1 MHNKTSMIALTTTAI
16 AAAFTAQSAQA
27 ETFSLKPS
35 IDARLRYENV
45 DQPTTDA
52 DAVTMRMRPGITLST
67 KSGFSALVE
76 AEATLAIDDGY
87 TAFPGTFTPASIGF
101 SHQRRAGYSV
111 VSDPENIELNRAQ
124 IQYKTKTFTLTG
136 GRQRINLDDQRFV
149 GSVGWR
155 QNEQT
160 FDAVRAEATLGP
172 ISLDGTYSWSQRTI
186 FGVDAGS
193 RQAYSG
199 GFVFLGAGASLGPV
213 KLKAFS
219 YLLDFDAKE
228 PVKATSTQ
236 TYGAR
241 ATSTFKLSPKASL
254 NLMASYARQY
264 DYELNP
270 GDYSVDYI
278 AAEAGLSYDI
288 WTLTAG
294 YELLG
299 GDITPKGRVA
309 FQTPMATLHKF
320 NGWADLFLNT
330 PTSATGT
337 GLEDIYA
344 GVAVKPKVK
353 SLAGLNAAVVWHSF
367 KSDVGNFKY
376 GQEWDAQIGFKPT
389 KSLTLLAKYAD
400 YDAKGFLK
408 FPGDVDTSK
417 FWLQLEYAL

>member
-1 MHNKTSMIALTTTAI
+1 MHTKSITLAALMGTTA
-16 AAAFTAQSAQA
+16 ALAAQSAQA
-27 ETFSLKPS
+27 ETFKLKPS

-52 DAVTMRMRPGITLST
+52 EAVTMRVRPGITLST

-76 AEATLAIDDGY
+76 AEATLAADDGY
-87 TAFPGTFTPASIGF
+87 TAFPEIFTPASIGF
-101 SHQRRAGYSV
+101 SHQLRAGYSV
-111 VSDPENIELNRAQ
+111 ISDPKNIELNRAQ

-199 GFVFLGAGASLGPV
+199 GFVFLAAGGTLGPV

-254 NLMASYARQY
+254 NLMASYAKQY
-264 DYELNP
+264 DYKLNP

-278 AAEAGLSYDI
+278 AAEAGLSYGI

-299 GDITPKGRVA
+299 GDITPAKTRVA

-320 NGWADLFLNT
+320 NGWADMFLNT
-330 PTSATGT
+330 PTSATGI

-389 KSLTLLAKYAD
+389 KSLTLLMKYAD

-408 FPGDVDTSK
+408 FRGDVDTSK